1 MKKIVVAV
9 VLIIVAVAS
18 IPFAGGL
25 LLEKYVRSS
34 LEDLNALYAQT
45 GTGYSL
51 EIINYD
57 RRYLTSDVEW
67 KIDLGT
73 LKAMYP
79 IEDIVFLD
87 HARHGFA
94 GVVSTTSLKKNPWYS
109 SFIDQK
115 LDGRDPLHISTECS
129 FLGNIETTILSD
141 PFSAVFEA
149 QQVDV
154 KPAHFVIATD
164 YKLRFFDSTGEWQ
177 GMSVGENMDIGPT
190 TLALNL
196 VMHSTYLWD
205 GDFSFGLQHVKV
217 QDEEEQLDLRG
228 MKGTY
233 LINVDEDKS
242 MLSGEVRLS
251 IDGINAKEMKVD
263 NAKVRFSAGG
273 LSVENY
279 EAFMEIYTQTVSK
292 LLAEMAALESQSE
305 KSEEMMKQQMA
316 AIGVQMVA
324 AYEKLMKQGLELKI
338 SDLEMTLADGD
349 ISGDLTLRLLK
360 DMTFMQLIPI
370 VGQPEMLLDILYLKS
385 NFRLPAQL
393 VGENPNLLN
402 PAYPGMQTGIFV
414 KDGDDLV
421 HQAETTGGKLML
433 NNTEVIL
440 KQQGSL

>member
-9 VLIIVAVAS
+9 VLIILFVAS

-34 LEDLNALYAQT
+34 LEDLNALYAKT

-57 RRYLTSDVEW
+57 RRYFTSDIEW

-73 LKAMYP
+73 LKTMYP
-79 IEDIVFLD
+79 IDDIVFLD
-87 HARHGFA
+87 HARHGIR
-94 GVVSTTSLKKNPWYS
+94 GIVSTTSLERNPWYS
-109 SFIDQK
+109 SFVDQK
-115 LDGRDPLHISTECS
+115 LDGKDPLHITTKCS
-129 FLGNIETTILSD
+129 FWGIIETTIQSD
-141 PFSAVFEA
+141 AFSAVFEE
-149 QQVDV
+149 QQVEV

-164 YKLRFFDSTGEWQ
+164 YKLRYLNSTGEWQ
-177 GMSVGENMDIGPT
+177 GMSAGENMDIGPIF
-190 TLALNL
+190 LASNL
-196 VMHSTYLWD
+196 KMYSTYLWD
-205 GDFSFGLQHVKV
+205 GDFNFGVRHVKV
-217 QDEEEQLDLRG
+217 RDEDEHFDLRG
-228 MKGTY
+228 LKGNY
-233 LINVDEDKS
+233 LIDVDADQS
-242 MLSGEVRLS
+242 MLSGEVLFS
-251 IDGINAKEMKVD
+251 IDGIDAKEMRVE
-263 NAKVRFSAGG
+263 NAKVRLSAGG

-292 LLAEMAALESQSE
+292 LLAQMAALESQPE

-316 AIGVQMVA
+316 AIGIQMVA

-338 SDLEMTLADGD
+338 SDLEVKLADGD
-349 ISGDLTLRLLK
+349 ISGGITLRLLK

-385 NFRLPAQL
+385 NFRLPARL
-393 VGENPNLLN
+393 VGENPNLIN
-402 PAYPGMQTGIFV
+402 PAYPGMQTGLFI
-414 KDGDDLV
+414 KDGDELV

-440 KQQGSL
+440 KRQGSL